1 MDRGL
6 LTIKEPGSL
15 PLITEIS
22 DRNESPAVGGPSSA
36 VFLYLCHLKIKT
48 MRIALLGYGKMGK
61 AIEEIALER
70 GHEIVL
76 KVNEDNLAD
85 FTKENVQRADV
96 AIEFTNPHSAY
107 ANVKQALGFGVPV
120 VSGSTGWTE
129 RLPEIEAF
137 ASANNATFLYASNFS
152 VGVNIFFEVNKRLAA
167 LMAPHQEYRVT
178 MEEIHHTQKKD
189 APSGTAITLAE
200 QVLEMIPRKTK
211 WVNDDSA
218 ADNELPIISKRID
231 PAPGTHIVRYSSP
244 IDDIEIIHTAHN
256 RKGFA
261 TGAVLAAE
269 FIKDKKG
276 IFSMKEVLGL

>member
-1 MDRGL
+1 
-6 LTIKEPGSL
+6 
-15 PLITEIS
+15 
-22 DRNESPAVGGPSSA
+22 
-36 VFLYLCHLKIKT
+36 

-61 AIEEIALER
+61 AIEEIALQR

-76 KVNEDNLAD
+76 KVNEDNLGD
-85 FTKENVQRADV
+85 FTKENVTMADV
-96 AIEFTNPHSAY
+96 AIEFTNPHSAFE
-107 ANVKQALGFGVPV
+107 NVKQTLGFGVPV
-120 VSGSTGWTE
+120 VSGSTGWIE
-129 RLPEIEAF
+129 KIGEIESF
-137 ASANNATFLYASNFS
+137 CQQQNGSFLYASNFS
-152 VGVNIFFEVNKRLAA
+152 VGVNIFFELNKKLAA
-167 LMAPHQEYRVT
+167 LMAPHEEYQVS

-200 QVLEMIPRKTK
+200 HVLELLPRKTK
-211 WVNDDSA
+211 WVNDTVPA
-218 ADNELPIISKRID
+218 ENELEIISKRID
-231 PAPGTHIVRYSSP
+231 PAPGTHIVKYSSA